1 VEDQAVDGLAEPPVT
16 GHTPDAGASA
26 EPSDAPL
33 VRLYRLMVRIR
44 AFEVTCRDLYARRV
58 GPGPTGEVTAPE
70 HMPGFVHLYLGE
82 EAVAV
87 GVCACLRTE
96 DSIASTHRGHGHVIA
111 KGGDVHRMMAEL
123 YGRAA
128 GYSGGKGGSMH
139 IFAPDIGVL
148 GTNGIVAGGIP
159 HAVGAA
165 LAHKLLGRDNV
176 AVAFFGDGASNQGVM
191 FESMN
196 LAALWALPVVFVI
209 ENNLFSEWTEYQRLT
224 SGSSLAERARPFG
237 IPSVQVDGN
246 DVLAVR
252 DAASDAVH
260 RARLGR
266 GPTLIEARTYYY
278 GGHFE
283 GEEVFAGMYR
293 NEEEIASWQARD
305 PIARFEAQ
313 LTSTGMADRATLDR
327 VRTEEH
333 GRVQDA
339 LAFAVEAAPP
349 NEDVLAT
356 DVLTGAVRV

>member
-1 VEDQAVDGLAEPPVT
+1 VEDPSVDGAAEPP
-16 GHTPDAGASA
+16 GIAHASDDEAPAETPDA
-26 EPSDAPL
+26 PL
-33 VRLYRLMVRIR
+33 IRLYRLMARIR
-44 AFEVTCRDLYARRV
+44 AFEVTCRDIYAKRV
-58 GPGPTGEVTAPE
+58 GPSPAGEVTAAE

-87 GVCACLRTE
+87 GVCAVLRPE
-96 DSIASTHRGHGHVIA
+96 DSVASTHRGHGHVIA

-139 IFAPDIGVL
+139 IFAPEIGVL
-148 GTNGIVAGGIP
+148 GTNGIVAGGIA

-176 AVAFFGDGASNQGVM
+176 AVAFLGDGASNQGVF

-246 DVLAVR
+246 DLLAVR

-283 GEEVFAGMYR
+283 GEEVFAGLYR
-293 NEEEIASWQARD
+293 DEEEIASWQVRD
-305 PIARFEAQ
+305 PLARFESQ
-313 LTSTGMADRATLDR
+313 LVSTGMAERATLDR

-333 GRVQDA
+333 ARVQDA
-339 LAFAVEAAPP
+339 VTFAVAASPP
-349 NEDVLAT
+349 EMEVLAT
-356 DVLTGAVRV
+356 DVVTEAVRV